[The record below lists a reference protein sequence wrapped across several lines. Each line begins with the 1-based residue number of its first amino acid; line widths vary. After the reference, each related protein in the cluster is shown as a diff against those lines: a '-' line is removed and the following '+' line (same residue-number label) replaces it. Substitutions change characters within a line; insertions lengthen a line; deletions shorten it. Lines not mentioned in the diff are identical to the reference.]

1 MRRALW
7 SVALAGL
14 AIGTVLGQPPVD
26 DKPAQARDAQA
37 QPQDDRAAL
46 KARLDRWLADNK
58 HQQERLEAAI
68 KKFESGAPLPE
79 VRSELDSARLRQGDQ
94 NRGPRAPGAR
104 GPGDQGPDH
113 GPPPPAAGKMSREEV
128 LDFLNKEFPEIGKRF
143 QDANKD
149 NPGITA
155 RILDRMEPN
164 IREIIAE
171 RDPDMK
177 ALRREN
183 FENGFEVMRATREF
197 IEAHRKEPQAD
208 ATKEKADKLRT
219 LLGTHFDLQ
228 IKLHKQEI
236 VILERRIKQLR
247 DELEKQPTDRQ
258 QFIEKRIEDL
268 MNRPPRNHQ
277 EREPHPTP
285 PAATGSEGK

>member
-7 SVALAGL
+7 LIALAGL
-14 AIGTVLGQPPVD
+14 ATGAAFTQPPAD
-26 DKPAQARDAQA
+26 DKPAPPATGTQA

-46 KARLDRWLADNK
+46 KARLDRWLSDNK

-68 KKFESGAPLPE
+68 KKFESGAPLDE
-79 VRSELDSARLRQGDQ
+79 VRSELNSARYPRNPGEQP
-94 NRGPRAPGAR
+94 RGPRGPAAR
-104 GPGDQGPDH
+104 NGEQGPDH
-113 GPPPPAAGKMSREEV
+113 GPPPPAPGKMSREEV
-128 LDFLNKEFPEIGKRF
+128 LEFLNKEFPEIGKRF
-143 QDANKD
+143 QDANTD

-155 RILDRMEPN
+155 RVLDRMEPN

-183 FENGFEVMRATREF
+183 FQNGFEVMRATREF
-197 IEAHRKEPQAD
+197 IDAHRKEPQAP
-208 ATKEKADKLRT
+208 ATKEKADKLRE

-236 VILERRIKQLR
+236 VILERRLKQLR
-247 DELEKQPTDRQ
+247 DEVEKQPTDRQ

-268 MNRPPRNHQ
+268 MNRPPHHQ
-277 EREPHPTP
+277 QP
-285 PAATGSEGK
+285 PAPQPQGGG